1 MFDKIQSRWEK
12 ELLYK
17 QYPGAGK
24 STCVTF
30 ILKSSGEVSQ
40 VKSAKSDAGRIGEE
54 AAVDAI
60 TYSAPYPIWSAG
72 MRAALGD
79 EQELTITFN
88 YQ

>member
-1 MFDKIQSRWEK
+1 MFDKIQARWEK

-30 ILKSSGEVSQ
+30 ILKSSGEVSE
-40 VKSAKSDAGRIGEE
+40 VKSVKNDAGRIGEE

-60 TYSAPYPIWSAG
+60 IYSAPYPIWSAG
-72 MRAALGD
+72 MRAVLGGD
-79 EQELTITFN
+79 QELTLTFY

>member
-17 QYPGAGK
+17 QYPGTGK
-24 STCVTF
+24 STCVAF
-30 ILKSSGEVSQ
+30 VLHSSGEVSQ
-40 VKSAKSDAGRIGEE
+40 VKSVKSDAGRIGEE

-60 TYSAPYPIWSAG
+60 TYSAPYPIWRAD
-72 MRAALGD
+72 MRAVLGD
-79 EQELTITFN
+79 EQEVTITFY